1 VLRQIWV
8 QKKIYLS
15 CTRKSRARFRPLA
28 SEDKEASSSSS
39 RDAKSASRA
48 DRESSVQIRFQ
59 KGPKV
64 SRLKTFIF
72 WIFFLNPLKEEWVL
86 KKKKKKKKD
95 DVRALGDTDES
106 PRCFWKFERI
116 AKTLFFFFFFSRPKS
131 FRSRC
136 ILRAFDKVSNREREK
151 NYPDEFVFFFFF
163 FLFFEQERIEQQ
175 QQKEEH
181 RSRFFDEANAH
192 GQNSLQIKRGVHER

>member
-86 KKKKKKKKD
+86 KKKKKD

-106 PRCFWKFERI
+106 PRCFWKFERV
-116 AKTLFFFFFFSRPKS
+116 AKTLFFFFSRPKS
-131 FRSRC
+131 FRSRR

-151 NYPDEFVFFFFF
+151 NNHSSPSEFIFVFKR
-163 FLFFEQERIEQQ
+163 EHGK
-175 QQKEEH
+175 QKKGYL
-181 RSRFFDEANAH
+181 RRRDFDETNAH